1 MELEKLLHEV
11 KQELKEIG
19 DQGLNASNLETLGK
33 LADIYK
39 DLTKAEHL
47 GGMQDMKNY
56 RGGDYGAYNERR
68 YNEYGNDYG
77 RQYRTGGGGYNG
89 NDSRIREHMNRI
101 MEGVEQYE
109 YGRERYQHGGSEERI
124 LDGLEKLM
132 YSICMFVEST
142 YEFAQSPQEK
152 EIIRKHLHKL
162 KSM

>member
-11 KQELKEIG
+11 KQELKEIA

-39 DLTKAEHL
+39 DLAKAEHL
-47 GGMQDMKNY
+47 EDKQDMKNY
-56 RGGDYGAYNERR
+56 RGEDYNNERR
-68 YNEYGNDYG
+68 YDEYRNDYD
-77 RQYRTGGGGYNG
+77 RRYRIGGGYSG

-124 LDGLEKLM
+124 LDGLEELM
-132 YSICMFVEST
+132 YAICMFIEST

-152 EIIRKHLHKL
+152 EIIRKHLHKI
-162 KSM
+162 KNM